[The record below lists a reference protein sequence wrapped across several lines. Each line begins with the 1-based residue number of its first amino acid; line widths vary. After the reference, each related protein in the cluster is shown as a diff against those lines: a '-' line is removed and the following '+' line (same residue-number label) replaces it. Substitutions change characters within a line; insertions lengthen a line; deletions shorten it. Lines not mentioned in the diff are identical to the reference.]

1 MQIKRILKQEIQK
14 KLLLR
19 KNKIIILYGARQVGK
34 TYLIE
39 SILQPLKNKTLTL
52 SGEEAEVFEVFSSRS
67 LQKMNAVTSGYDI
80 LFIDEAQKIKDIG
93 VNLKILHDKNPKLKI
108 IATGSSAFELA
119 SSVREPLTGRTHT
132 YHLYPVGFCEMHNH
146 WNSHQ
151 MGQQV
156 EKALVFG
163 TYPELLSLKNNT
175 DRQEYLHS
183 LSRDYLYKDVLSVE
197 GVRHSHKIRKLLQL
211 LAYQLGNEVS
221 LNELSRQLEIH
232 KKTVEHY
239 MDLLEKFF
247 VIFPLTGLSRNL
259 RKEVMQ
265 KPKIYFHDLGVRNAI
280 INNFNRLENRN
291 DTGMLWENFII
302 SERQK
307 HNAYRKK
314 ITATYFWRTYTGAEL
329 DYVEEYGGR
338 LYGYEIKWLKPAPAP
353 KAWVENYKAGYKCI
367 TRNNFTKF
375 IT

>member
-1 MQIKRILKQEIQK
+1 MT
-14 KLLLR
+14 
-19 KNKIIILYGARQVGK
+19 KI
-34 TYLIE
+34 
-39 SILQPLKNKTLTL
+39 
-52 SGEEAEVFEVFSSRS
+52 
-67 LQKMNAVTSGYDI
+67 
-80 LFIDEAQKIKDIG
+80 
-93 VNLKILHDKNPKLKI
+93 NPKLKI

-119 SSVREPLTGRTHT
+119 SSVREPLTGRTYT

-146 WNSHQ
+146 WSNYQ
-151 MGQQV
+151 MSQQV

-183 LSRDYLYKDVLSVE
+183 LARDYLYKDVLTVE
-197 GVRHSHKIRKLLQL
+197 GIRHSHKIRKLLQL

-221 LNELSRQLEIH
+221 LTELSRQLEIH

-247 VIFPLTGLSRNL
+247 VIFSLTGFSRNL

-265 KPKIYFHDLGVRNAI
+265 KPKIYFHDLGVRNAV

-307 HNAYRKK
+307 YNAYRKK

-338 LYGYEIKWLKPAPAP
+338 LYGYEIKRSQQAPAP
-353 KAWVENYKAGYKCI
+353 KAWVENYKAAYKCI
-367 TRNNFTKF
+367 TRSNFTKF